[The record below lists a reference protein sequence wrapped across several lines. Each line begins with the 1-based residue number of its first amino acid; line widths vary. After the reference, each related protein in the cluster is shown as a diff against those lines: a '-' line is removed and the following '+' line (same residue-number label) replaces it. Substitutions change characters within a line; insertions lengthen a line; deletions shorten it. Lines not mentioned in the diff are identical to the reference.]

1 MVKSEF
7 GKIVFI
13 AQKDV
18 KEGYL
23 LRETSAGVVLE
34 YYIPGEERVDV
45 VAFFEG
51 AYINNDHN
59 FRLCLTE
66 ARTYV
71 EDLKETIQ
79 VDLNTI
85 KN

>member
-1 MVKSEF
+1 MVKNEF

-23 LRETSAGVVLE
+23 LRETSTGVVLE
-34 YYIPGEERVDV
+34 YYTPEDDRVDV

-51 AYINNDHN
+51 ACINNDYI
-59 FRLCLTE
+59 FRLCLAE

-71 EDLKETIQ
+71 ADLKETIQ

-85 KN
+85 RN